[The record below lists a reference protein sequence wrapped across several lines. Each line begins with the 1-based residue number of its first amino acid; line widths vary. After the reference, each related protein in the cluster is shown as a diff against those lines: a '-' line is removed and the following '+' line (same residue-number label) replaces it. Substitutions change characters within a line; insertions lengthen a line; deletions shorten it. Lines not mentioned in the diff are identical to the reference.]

1 MDIFRKWGF
10 GLLFGAILS
19 SACSD
24 ASTSRQH
31 GAPSELRGTLEVV
44 HYDDFQNRRS
54 GEQYFIV
61 TPQGRIRLHL
71 PRTSE
76 GEAWTSGVP
85 VTVRGAWSGDQQF
98 TVTELDAQHRVTTR
112 SLAAEP
118 VHRSRKTAVL
128 LANFSNN
135 PSDQPV
141 SPAAAKSGFFTGAD
155 SANAFWKEASFNYDE
170 LIGKVDPSGDV
181 YGYYTLDVP
190 NTDCGANYASWGDK
204 AMAQAQSAGVDL
216 SGYDHISFVFA
227 AECGAA
233 WGEVGG
239 QKTWLFASWYLPA
252 SYHEL
257 GHNFGLNHASAY
269 ACTNDAGQWVSISNR
284 CEHGGEWEYGDA
296 FDIMGGPGH
305 LPSVWSKARLGY
317 LRSAAI
323 TTVDQSGTFTLSPSF
338 ETNGTQSLR
347 ILKEVSGGVAW
358 YYYLEYRRPY
368 GRWDNYAATDPVVNG
383 VTIRLAQDH
392 LQGNE
397 KPRLIDAT
405 PTTQTSEGKRNFA
418 DATLAAGQTFDDP
431 LSGIRITVD
440 GLSASGAQ
448 VRIAVDSSADPPSNG
463 TGLRGQY
470 YDNADLTS
478 LKVTRFDPTIDFDWT
493 GRSPDASIAPTTYSV
508 RWQGQLLA
516 QATGKHT
523 FYTTASDGVRLRVD
537 GQLLIDDWVV
547 QGTTTKSAEVL
558 LSKGQRY
565 AIELEYFQDQ
575 AAAVAKLEWALP
587 SAARTV
593 VPASQLFPAGDV
605 MFSSGFEVADTQP
618 TWADTV
624 DWSSNVTHAESSIRE
639 ETAQSGVRAL
649 MYSGN
654 DESASTSYT
663 YNKVFDV
670 SIPVFTNTALSYDI
684 FPQQKNGTFVAID
697 LIFTDGSSLRDSGAV
712 DQFGVQL
719 HPTAQGRGGHLA
731 VNAWTHLQSTIGA
744 VAAGK
749 TIDRILVAYDQPEST
764 GAFRGYIDNVVV
776 R

>member
-1 MDIFRKWGF
+1 MDILRRVGL
-10 GLLFGAILS
+10 GLLAGTFLL

-24 ASTSRQH
+24 ASTPRQT
-31 GAPSELRGTLEVV
+31 GATSELRGTLEVV

-54 GEQYFIV
+54 GEEYFMV

-71 PRTSE
+71 PRTSDS
-76 GEAWTSGVP
+76 EAWTSGVP
-85 VTVRGAWSGDQQF
+85 VTVRGTWSGDQQF
-98 TVTELDAQHRVTTR
+98 SVTSLDAQRRLTTR
-112 SLAAEP
+112 ALDADP

-135 PSDQPV
+135 PSDTPV
-141 SPAAAKSGFFTGAD
+141 TVAAAKAGFFTGAD
-155 SANAFWKEASFNYDE
+155 SANAFWKEASFGYDE

-190 NTDCGANYASWGDK
+190 NTDCGANFASWGDK
-204 AMAQAQSAGVDL
+204 TLARAQAAGVDL

-239 QKTWLFASWYLPA
+239 QKTWLPAGWYLPA

-269 ACTNDAGQWVSISNR
+269 ACTDDAGQWVSISNR
-284 CEHGGEWEYGDA
+284 CEHGGDWEYGDA

-323 TTVDQSGTFTLSPSF
+323 STVEQSGTFTLSPSSDA
-338 ETNGTQSLR
+338 NGSQSLR
-347 ILKEVSGGVAW
+347 ILKEVLGGVAW

-368 GRWDNYAATDPVVNG
+368 GHWDNFAATDPVVNG

-397 KPRLIDAT
+397 KPRLIDTT

-418 DATLAAGQTFDDP
+418 DATLAAGQTFDDS
-431 LSGIRITVD
+431 LSGIHITVD
-440 GLSASGAQ
+440 GLSANGAQ
-448 VRIAVDSSADPPSNG
+448 VRIAVDTSANPPSNG

-470 YDNADLTS
+470 YDNADLS
-478 LKVTRFDPTIDFDWT
+478 ALKVTRTDPTIDFDWT
-493 GRSPDASIAPTTYSV
+493 GRSPDASMAATTYSA

-516 QATGKHT
+516 QATGRHT
-523 FYTTASDGVRLRVD
+523 FHTTASDGVRLRVD
-537 GQLLIDDWVV
+537 GQLLIDNWVV
-547 QGTTTKSAEVL
+547 QGTTTKSADVL

-575 AAAVAKLEWALP
+575 AAAAAKLEWTPP
-587 SAARTV
+587 SAARAV
-593 VPASQLFPAGDV
+593 VPASQLFPAGGV
-605 MFSSGFEVADTQP
+605 MFSSGFEAADTPP
-618 TWADTV
+618 TWVDTV
-624 DWSSNVTHAESSIRE
+624 DWSSNVSQALSSIRQG
-639 ETAQSGVRAL
+639 TAQSGVGAL
-649 MYSGN
+649 MFSGN
-654 DESASTSYT
+654 DDSASISYT

-670 SIPVFTNTALSYDI
+670 SIPVFSTTTLSYDI
-684 FPQQKNGTFVAID
+684 FPQQQNGTFVAID

-719 HPTAQGRGGHLA
+719 HPTSQGRGGHLA
-731 VNAWTHLQSTIGA
+731 LNAWTHIQSVIGT

-749 TIDRILVAYDQPEST
+749 TIDRILIAYDQPEST
-764 GAFRGYIDNVVV
+764 GQFRDYVDNVTVK
-776 R
+776 